1 MVRNTSHDQNFKNLI
16 VDYPRQALALF
27 AADEAAAL
35 DDSEMR
41 TYQERYPQENRT
53 MATLSE
59 RLLGEGR
66 QQGRLEGKQ
75 EGELA
80 LLARQLSRRFGPLD
94 ASVEERL
101 QQASTEELERWT
113 ENILDA
119 RTLDEVFA
127 IH

>member
-1 MVRNTSHDQNFKNLI
+1 MLDLEPNPERRLKYIDF
-16 VDYPRQALALF
+16 VDIYT
-27 AADEAAAL
+27 AL
-35 DDSEMR
+35 DDNEMR

-66 QQGRLEGKQ
+66 QQGRQ
-75 EGELA
+75 EGEQA
-80 LLARQLSRRFGPLD
+80 LLAKQLNRRFGPLD
-94 ASVEERL
+94 NTVELRL
-101 QQASTEELERWT
+101 QRASSEELERWA

-119 RTLDEVFA
+119 QTLDEVFA

>member
-35 DDSEMR
+35 DDNEMR

-59 RLLGEGR
+59 RLLGEGM
-66 QQGRLEGKQ
+66 QK
-75 EGELA
+75 GEQA
-80 LLARQLSRRFGPLD
+80 LLARLLNRRFGPLD
-94 ASVEERL
+94 ESVELRL
-101 QQASTEELERWT
+101 QQATTAELERWA

-127 IH
+127 VH